1 MNLGRTFTTTETP
14 EMARRRIG
22 EYLERAGY
30 KPVGPAPAF
39 TYTRGSRMGSLTG
52 FSPRKWG
59 VSANLQVAP
68 DVDGLIHVTVG
79 YAIDTTGQTVIKRE
93 REFWDKELDG
103 LVAAAGGTNAAVTP
117 LAQAEENVRTQARA
131 KGGANWFYWI
141 AGMSLLNSLMWIFNL
156 GYTFFIG
163 LGITQLVDGIATG
176 LGEYVAPDYATLLRI
191 AALFID
197 VLFAGLF
204 ILFGYL
210 ANRGRHWAFIVGA
223 VLYGLDALIFLM
235 VPDFVSIG
243 FHVFG
248 LVIILNGMRA
258 AKKAAQQTQVA

>member
-1 MNLGRTFTTTETP
+1 MNLGRTFTITETP

-22 EYLERAGY
+22 EYLERVGY

-39 TYTRGSRMGSLTG
+39 VYTRGSRLGSLTG

-59 VSANLQVAP
+59 VSANLQVTP

-93 REFWDKELDG
+93 REFWDTELDG
-103 LVAAAGGTNAAVTP
+103 LVAAAGGTNAEVTP
-117 LAQAEENVRTQARA
+117 LARAEENVRREARA
-131 KGGANWFYWI
+131 RGGASWFYWI

-163 LGITQLVDGIATG
+163 LGITQLVDGVATG
-176 LGEYVAPDYATLLRI
+176 LAEYVAPDYATLLRI
-191 AALFID
+191 GALVID

-204 ILFGYL
+204 VLFGYL
-210 ANRGRHWAFIVGA
+210 ANRGRRWAFIVGA
-223 VLYGLDALIFLM
+223 ALYGLDALIFLM
-235 VPDFVSIG
+235 VPDFISIG

-258 AKKAAQQTQVA
+258 AKKAAVYPSP